1 MSRTLHSAL
10 ACVVLLLVSGC
21 DSSFDPK
28 GPYTEKTIV
37 YSILTT
43 SSDTQ
48 YVRIYTSYNPSGFD
62 PLENTSDN
70 ALRNALVTVTKE
82 GIVTRYR
89 DTLVT
94 RYDKSRYTG
103 DIPAYIAYPFKVE
116 KGKAYN
122 LSIDVPSRG
131 KMTSALTIPDKGSL
145 FLTNPYVLKS
155 PTSFDEDLLLVIRIT
170 RPTRGYIV
178 RFYLDFDVLQNGV
191 WVPHR
196 VEVPSSVQTRGDE
209 LDLIYPKLI
218 RRTTTPSAARAEE
231 QENVVFSR
239 SGYRTALAQIYG
251 QYSSLNVR
259 LKSGVFILTQVEPNL
274 YNYYNIVNGFQDEF
288 SIRTDLP
295 DYTSIQGGAGVF
307 GAMTEDSTVV
317 EVPQN

>member
-1 MSRTLHSAL
+1 MGRTFHSAL
-10 ACVVLLLVSGC
+10 IVVVLFLIAAC
-21 DSSFDPK
+21 DSSFNPR
-28 GPYTEKTIV
+28 GPYTDKVIV

-43 SSDTQ
+43 GSDTQ
-48 YVRIYTSYNPSGFD
+48 YVRVYTSYNPSGFN
-62 PLENTSDN
+62 PLENTNDN
-70 ALRNALVTVTKE
+70 ALRNAQVTVAQE
-82 GIVTRYR
+82 GIVIRYR
-89 DTLVT
+89 DTVIS

-103 DIPAYIAYPFKVE
+103 DIPAYVAYPFKVE
-116 KGKAYN
+116 QGKVYN
-122 LSIDVPSRG
+122 LSVDVPSRG
-131 KMTSALTIPDKGSL
+131 TLTSALTIPAKGSL

-155 PTSFDEDLLLVIRIT
+155 PTAYDEDLLLIIRIT

-178 RFYLDFDVLQNGV
+178 RFYLDFDVLQNGT

-196 VEVPSSVQTRGDE
+196 IEVPSSVRSHGDE

-218 RRTTTPSAARAEE
+218 RRTTTPSIARPEE

-239 SGYRTALAQIYG
+239 AGYRNALAQIYG

-259 LKSGVFILTQVEPNL
+259 LKNGVFILTQVEPNL

-317 EVPQN
+317 EIPQN